1 MPWVYEIKLNVGKIK
16 WYQMYQK
23 RDMQELEW
31 LEKDFLELGFEQIR

>member
-23 RDMQELEW
+23 RDMQELE
-31 LEKDFLELGFEQIR
+31 